1 VAPANTTGYLQS
13 FLRAELHFLSH
24 HRSIAL
30 SELDAEDEQAALRRL
45 DQGERVIQK
54 ALELCS
60 IYPGDIQILGQM
72 STSTKPFSLKLDDF
86 RLSNIMID
94 ESGHV
99 TGLIDFEGTTIA
111 PLWESALL
119 PRWLGDP
126 DDPESTFEGGS
137 AESRQ
142 TLRALFFDRVGH
154 GEWRAL
160 YENGKPFRLLCD
172 RLHFQVGVWA
182 SEDLEEWVDE
192 RHAWARN
199 HPGIGFP
206 E

>member
-1 VAPANTTGYLQS
+1 MIYRAIDGFVRVPDADAVSYTSQLFLFRGPFANTTGYLQS

-30 SELDAEDEQAALRRL
+30 SGLDTKNEQAALRLL

-54 ALELCS
+54 ALKLCS
-60 IYPGDIQILGQM
+60 IYPGDIQIPGQM
-72 STSTKPFSLKLDDF
+72 TTSKKPFSLRLDDF

-99 TGLIDFEGTTIA
+99 TGIIDFEGTTIA

-137 AESRQ
+137 SESRQ

-160 YENGKPFRLLCD
+160 YENGKPFLR
-172 RLHFQVGVWA
+172 
-182 SEDLEEWVDE
+182 
-192 RHAWARN
+192 
-199 HPGIGFP
+199 
-206 E
+206 